1 MKSVIQRVSEAQVS
15 VHQAVVGWIGPG
27 LVVLLGVAKDDTAE
41 DADRLADRILAI
53 RIFDDEA
60 GKMNRSIQDIGGQI
74 LAVSQFTLAAD
85 VTKGR
90 RPGFESAA
98 GPELAERLYHRFVD
112 RLITSGLTIETG
124 RFGARMI
131 VSLHNDGPVTFIL
144 ES

>member
-1 MKSVIQRVSEAQVS
+1 MKSVIQRVSEA
-15 VHQAVVGWIGPG
+15 QAVVGWIGPG

-41 DADRLADRILAI
+41 DADRLADRILAF

-90 RPGFESAA
+90 RPGFDSAA
-98 GPELAERLYHRFVD
+98 GPELAEQLYHRFVE
-112 RLITSGLTIETG
+112 RLIASGLTIETG